1 MIKEENMI
9 SEMDITIRL
18 GVAFLLGAIIG
29 IERELDNQPAGLR
42 TNIILVMG
50 SALAMILSVSLA
62 HVYQPVGGMG
72 DPARLAAQVISGIG
86 FLGAG
91 AILHAGVNIR
101 GLTTAAT
108 IWTMAVVGLAVGA
121 GFFSAAVIVTI
132 TLFIVLSVMN
142 KLENKLFHP
151 KTIAPITMWIKDVPP
166 DLAEIRKIF
175 DHKHV
180 HLITFSH
187 EHDFTDDETKINL
200 EYSCKRVELIDEIQ
214 KKIYALPGLRKVHFG
229 KTIQI

>member
-1 MIKEENMI
+1 MI
-9 SEMDITIRL
+9 SEMDIAIRL

-42 TNIILVMG
+42 TNIIIVMG
-50 SALAMILSVSLA
+50 SALAMILSVSLSYY
-62 HVYQPVGGMG
+62 YQPAGGMG
-72 DPARLAAQVISGIG
+72 DPARLAAQVISGVG

-132 TLFIVLSVMN
+132 VLFIVLSVLN

-151 KTIAPITMWIKDVPP
+151 KMIVPITIWIKGEKP
-166 DLAEIRKIF
+166 DLVALRSIF
-175 DHKHV
+175 DQKHIQ
-180 HLITFSH
+180 LIYLSY
-187 EHDFTDDETKINL
+187 EYDFEDMDTKVSL
-200 EYSCKRVELIDEIQ
+200 QFSCKRAKLIDEIQ
-214 KKIYALPGLRKVHFG
+214 NKIYQIPGLRKVHFG
-229 KTIQI
+229 KGAQI